1 MIGNFLLYDE
11 NYQLKNRKNKYTY
24 QRKNIC
30 FHIFIFMLDES
41 VRIIII
47 LTLFYLATLLIIKY
61 YSLILN
67 FY

>member
-1 MIGNFLLYDE
+1 MKEKIFV
-11 NYQLKNRKNKYTY
+11 
-24 QRKNIC
+24 
-30 FHIFIFMLDES
+30 FIFMLDER

>member
-30 FHIFIFMLDES
+30 FHIFIFMLDER